1 VALRSLA
8 IVLRQQPVAN
18 QEEKMKL
25 IEESLAKATESVEL
39 DPSDGLSWV
48 VLGNS
53 YLVSF
58 FSILQTPK
66 KMKQALAAYLQAV
79 CINLHAK
86 F

>member
-1 VALRSLA
+1 
-8 IVLRQQPVAN
+8 
-18 QEEKMKL
+18 MKL
-25 IEESLAKATESVEL
+25 IEESLAKAAESVEL

-79 CINLHAK
+79 SYWHHKHCLNFNLL
-86 F
+86 FCCLGEGCCCTSRP

>member
-1 VALRSLA
+1 MRSLA

-25 IEESLAKATESVEL
+25 IEESLAKAAESVEL

-79 CINLHAK
+79 SA
-86 F
+86 